1 MQGDFAVDLELVSFK
16 LCPFVQRSVITLL
29 HKQAPYRIRHVD
41 LAAPPSWF
49 LELSPAKKVPILVVD
64 GKEVIHDSAV
74 INEFIDEVT
83 PGQLHP
89 DDPLQK
95 ALNRSWIAFGTDC
108 LMDTLHMTTT
118 EDEAGFAEVVQDF
131 NRKLAEVEAVFDD
144 GPLFNGESFSL
155 VDAAYAPIFMRA
167 RLIGH
172 HAPVLERDRLPKVSR
187 WAERLLSLDAV
198 AQSVAPEFAGLYDDL
213 IRRRQ
218 GYLSGLLPG
227 GVAPDP
233 AKKSRY

>member
-1 MQGDFAVDLELVSFK
+1 MDLELVSFK

-29 HKQAPYRIRHVD
+29 HKQAPYRVRYLD
-41 LAAPPSWF
+41 LAAPPLWF

-89 DDPLQK
+89 ADPLQK
-95 ALNRSWIAFGTDC
+95 ARNRSWIAFGSDC
-108 LMDTLHMTTT
+108 LMDTLHMTTA
-118 EDEAGFAEVVQDF
+118 EDEAGFAQVVQDF
-131 NRKLAEVEAVFDD
+131 NGKLAEVEAVFGA
-144 GPLFNGESFSL
+144 GPLFNGTAFSL
-155 VDAAYAPIFMRA
+155 VDAAYAPIFLRA
-167 RLIGH
+167 RLIGR
-172 HAPVLERDRLPKVSR
+172 HAPVLERDRLPKLGG

-198 AQSVAPEFAGLYDDL
+198 AQSVVPEFAKLYDDL

-218 GYLSGLLPG
+218 GYLSRLLPG
-227 GVAPDP
+227 AVAADP